1 LYPCCSTTRGFEM
14 IECKSRED
22 RLYVLATVCKQKG
35 ITPNGSTYMSVI
47 QAVCCGKFLL
57 TKAKARELASTLTS
71 AYKQD
76 HWAEILGETQTII
89 EQTDIIIQRPD
100 ITLPKQEKLSLKQ
113 QAKLLSNLA
122 KKDTFNGVGRLH
134 LAEIQFELG
143 SLSADQIIGIWQA
156 VYPEQTIE
164 QNGNVLLIY
173 WQGKAEIREQRNLKA
188 IIQPSPIKMSA
199 SQDYHI
205 EPELQKDSE
214 PANKEQIICGEA
226 TEDTEGCVEEEDLK
240 EA

>member
-1 LYPCCSTTRGFEM
+1 MVQCT
-14 IECKSRED
+14 SRED

-71 AYKQD
+71 AYKHD

-100 ITLPKQEKLSLKQ
+100 IVLPQKEELTIKQKAQMLHQ
-113 QAKLLSNLA
+113 LA

-134 LAEIQFELG
+134 LSTVQYEIGNLT
-143 SLSADQIIGIWQA
+143 SDQIIGVWQA
-156 VYPEQTIE
+156 TYPEQTIE

-173 WQGKAEIREQRNLKA
+173 WEGKTNLREQRNMKT
-188 IIQPSPIKMSA
+188 IIQPSPITMSV

-214 PANKEQIICGEA
+214 PANKDKLLVGEVA
-226 TEDTEGCVEEEDLK
+226 EDTTGCVEEEDLQ
-240 EA
+240 EG